1 MNTLNGFHLLA
12 AFGVAT
18 LVGLAVANWRQH
30 RQAWRRWNHAPANVV
45 ARKPPPVSA
54 ALVLAQ
60 VSARLRAGASA
71 EAAWDEALS
80 PLAPRAPTG
89 VDNHGVPTAL
99 AHIPQLQPVAGAITA
114 ACHLTHH
121 LGVALADILDA
132 ILLGVEDAEAAAQEQ
147 AVARA
152 GPQLTARLL
161 TALPA
166 AGVVTAL
173 ALGAPLWQYATDL
186 GAGSAVTAL
195 GVALWSL
202 GHAWSATLIRRSQGG
217 EGVDRVVLAELV
229 AAALAAGSSIPRA
242 ISAVGRAAGVA
253 GLESSAKLLQLG
265 ADLEACTQHLRGP
278 YRALVHA
285 LGPAWFHG
293 AAPLPLLELLA
304 QRWRRERAGLARE
317 AAQRL
322 AVKLVLPLGLC
333 LLPAFICLGVVPV
346 VVTLLV

>member
-1 MNTLNGFHLLA
+1 MSSLHSFHLLA

-18 LVGLAVANWRQH
+18 VVGVVSANQGQR
-30 RQAWRRWNHAPANVV
+30 RRAWQRWNRTVVPASIAKSV
-45 ARKPPPVSA
+45 PVSA

-60 VSARLRAGASA
+60 VSARLRAGSSA
-71 EAAWDEALS
+71 EAAWEDTLAV
-80 PLAPRAPTG
+80 LAPHAPAG
-89 VDNHGVPTAL
+89 VDARGVPSRL
-99 AHIPQLQPVAGAITA
+99 AHITQLQPVVGTITA
-114 ACHLTHH
+114 ACHLTRD

-132 ILLGVEDAEAAAQEQ
+132 ILLGVEDAEAGAQEQ

-173 ALGAPLWQYATDL
+173 ALGAPLWAYATDL
-186 GAGSAVTAL
+186 GAGSAVTVL

-202 GHAWSATLIRRSQGG
+202 GHAWSATLIRASQVG
-217 EGVDRVVLAELV
+217 EKVDRVVVVQLV
-229 AAALAAGSSIPRA
+229 AAAIAAGTSIPRA
-242 ISAVGRAAGVA
+242 VSAVGRAAGVE
-253 GLESSAKLLQLG
+253 GLENSANLLQLG
-265 ADLEACTQHLRGP
+265 ADLHTSTQHLSHP
-278 YRALVHA
+278 YRGLVHA

-293 AAPLPLLELLA
+293 AAPLPLLELLG
-304 QRWRRERAGLARE
+304 QRWRRERAGKARE
-317 AAQRL
+317 AAQQL

-346 VVTLLV
+346 VATLLV